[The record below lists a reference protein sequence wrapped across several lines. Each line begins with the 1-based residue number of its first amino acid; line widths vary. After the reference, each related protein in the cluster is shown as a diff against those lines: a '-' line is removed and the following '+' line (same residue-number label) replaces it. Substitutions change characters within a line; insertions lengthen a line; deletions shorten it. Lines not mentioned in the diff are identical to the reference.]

1 MTGKPA
7 EKRSISY
14 KASTM
19 RGGTWTASR
28 PSSALDEAMAQATDA
43 LASRQFERVRVEQ
56 LFTDPS
62 ANRTVTTTVFEHV
75 GTPQARAKLGVW
87 GLLGIAVLLGSATFF
102 VTRFLLSSGLAS

>member
-19 RGGTWTASR
+19 RGGTWTAGL
-28 PSSALDEAMAQATDA
+28 PSSALDEAMAQARDA
-43 LASRQFERVRVEQ
+43 LASRRFERVRVEQ

-62 ANRTVTTTVFEHV
+62 ANRTVTTTVFEQA
-75 GTPQARAKLGVW
+75 GTPRARANLGVW
-87 GLLGIAVLLGSATFF
+87 GPLGIAVLLGITTFF
-102 VTRFLLSSGLAS
+102 VTRFLLSGGLAS